1 MSTMAQAAAT
11 LHQTVAIQH
20 RVDGAFRR
28 DGDAGEPAEQAL
40 ADLTGA
46 PAAMLALHV
55 QNVVLHLK
63 GKLVG
68 IAKGTSAPIGQS
80 LHPAFL
86 VAIEDLV
93 AGFAGDSELPAQ
105 FRHWLAG

>member
-1 MSTMAQAAAT
+1 VSTMAQATAA

-20 RVDGAFRR
+20 RMDGAFGR
-28 DGDAGEPAEQAL
+28 DGDAGEPPEPAL
-40 ADLTGA
+40 SDLTGA
-46 PAAMLALHV
+46 PAGVLALHV
-55 QNVVLHLK
+55 QDVVLHLK

-68 IAKGTSAPIGQS
+68 LPKGTSAPIGQS
-80 LHPAFL
+80 LYPAFL

>member
-1 MSTMAQAAAT
+1 MI
-11 LHQTVAIQH
+11 LKDHQGGGG
-20 RVDGAFRR
+20 GAFIMEIERCEHIKT
-28 DGDAGEPAEQAL
+28 DGTQCGSPALRARGFYERPAGV
-40 ADLTGA
+40 
-46 PAAMLALHV
+46 LALHV
-55 QNVVLHLK
+55 EDVILHLK

-68 IAKGTSAPIGQS
+68 IPKGTSAPIGQS
-80 LHPAFL
+80 LYPAFL